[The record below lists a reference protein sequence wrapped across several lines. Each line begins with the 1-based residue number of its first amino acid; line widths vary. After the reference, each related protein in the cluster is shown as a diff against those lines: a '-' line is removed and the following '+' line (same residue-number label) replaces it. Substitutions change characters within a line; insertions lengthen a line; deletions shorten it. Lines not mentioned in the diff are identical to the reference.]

1 MPTVADIFLS
11 SHHPSARK
19 CSDVV
24 SRNFNSI
31 SPWSELKVNPS
42 SMKYCLSIRQNV
54 NPGAHFSKVIK
65 SCSGFLYDG
74 GFKSF

>member
-24 SRNFNSI
+24 SRNFVSI
-31 SPWSELKVNPS
+31 SPWSELKVNPLIHEIF
-42 SMKYCLSIRQNV
+42 LSGRSQSRG
-54 NPGAHFSKVIK
+54 P
-65 SCSGFLYDG
+65 FLKG
-74 GFKSF
+74 N